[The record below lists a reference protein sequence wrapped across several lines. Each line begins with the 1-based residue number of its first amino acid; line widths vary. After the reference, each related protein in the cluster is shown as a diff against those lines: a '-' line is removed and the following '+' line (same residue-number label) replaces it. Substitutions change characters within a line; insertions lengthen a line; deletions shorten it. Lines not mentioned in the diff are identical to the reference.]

1 MGKGKVKVSGAT
13 GRYGDIK
20 GTYRMER
27 IFWIGP
33 RESDI
38 YGLGSVFFGSITLY
52 GSNQGRNIAYCAFND
67 VRINHNIDHP
77 DSTSFILERQLEM
90 IQRYPDCKFMTY
102 NPNYMRNVP
111 DPVMER
117 MICLNPRPVLEEL
130 NDKKEFRAFARDIV
144 PMLKACTVPGRDCS
158 YAALRR
164 ADLWTDSDTYVIQET
179 VSSGGHG
186 TYYLTPENEREVL
199 GHLDPEK
206 EYLAT
211 GFVEHNI
218 PVNIHAV
225 IYDRDIVLFPA
236 SVQIIVPS
244 GGRLLYRGA
253 DFPTFERL
261 PACAKEQFAQSVSAL
276 CKEIQRKGYRGVLGV
291 DGMWTESGIY
301 ILEVNNRF
309 QGSTHLL
316 DLALSEAGL
325 PSVQECTMDAFR
337 HLEME
342 EDVGRRIR
350 ALRVPYSSFVQINEN
365 GGFHGRY
372 LLDRIGEDPALSKIF
387 LDGYRK
393 DQPIEDQACQYSLVF
408 RSNIVSLCDRDTKV
422 RLHPSL
428 PAPTREWDAAIR
440 ARSLTELKI
449 GLINQGVTIS
459 PAAKAYIQAHGEMR
473 EGTYFSL
480 DLFLEGAYVNCPLST
495 KLVSFSPYSIS
506 VNAGGDGLCLRYY
519 GEVLLDVDYDRRQ
532 PWTGGTPAFDKICFF
547 ATDRLRLQNNAYCT
561 FPRNGVGCRFCEMTG
576 ALQGFTRQDI
586 LDAIDA
592 CFALAP
598 RPFRHILIGGASNDP
613 GKEHD
618 TIIAMCRRI
627 RTHEP
632 EMPIYLMCLPPR
644 TREEVEDYVRA
655 GVTEFGFNME
665 VFDRT
670 LAKTYMPGKGMLSQ
684 ARYLDA
690 LKWAAEL
697 VGKEGAVR
705 CAFIAGLEPM
715 DLLLDGIR
723 EVCRCGAAPIL
734 SVFRPIPHTQME
746 EEIPP
751 SNEWLMELLE
761 RGEEICRGFG
771 LSLGPECPACRNNTL
786 TAVRRGE
793 ALGYRRQGY

>member
-1 MGKGKVKVSGAT
+1 
-13 GRYGDIK
+13 
-20 GTYRMER
+20 MER
-27 IFWIGP
+27 VFWIGP

-38 YGLGSVFFGSITLY
+38 YGLESVFFGSITLY
-52 GSNQGRNIAYCAFND
+52 GSNQGRNIAYCASND

-90 IQRYPDCKFMTY
+90 IQRYPNCKFMTY

-111 DPVMER
+111 DSVMER
-117 MICLNPRPVLEEL
+117 MICLNPCLVLDKL
-130 NDKKEFRAFARDIV
+130 NDKKEFRIFAQNIV
-144 PMLKACTVPGRDCS
+144 PMLKARTVLGRDCS
-158 YAALRR
+158 YAALRS
-164 ADLWTDSDTYVIQET
+164 ADLWTDSSIYVIQET
-179 VSSGGHG
+179 VSSGGQG
-186 TYYLTPENEREVL
+186 TYYLTPENEQDIL
-199 GHLDPEK
+199 GHLAPEK

-211 GFVEHNI
+211 GFVKHNI
-218 PVNIHAV
+218 PINIHAV
-225 IYDRDIVLFPA
+225 IYDKDIVLFPG

-253 DFPTFERL
+253 DFPSFETL
-261 PACAKEQFAQSVSAL
+261 PAHAKEQFAQSVLVL
-276 CKEIQRKGYRGVLGV
+276 CKEIQMVGYRGVIGV
-291 DGMWTESGIY
+291 DGIWTKSGIY

-316 DLALSEAGL
+316 NLALSEGGL
-325 PSVQECTMDAFR
+325 PSIQECTMDAFR

-342 EDVGRRIR
+342 ENIKRRIQT
-350 ALRVPYSSFVQINEN
+350 LRVSYSSFVQINEN

-372 LLDRIGEDPALSKIF
+372 LLDHIGQDRALSKVF
-387 LDGYRK
+387 LDGYWK

-408 RSNIVSLCDRDTKV
+408 HTNIVSLCEQGTEV

-440 ARSLTELKI
+440 ARSLTELKV

-459 PAAKAYIQAHGEMR
+459 PTAKAYIQTHGEMR

-480 DLFLEGAYVNCPLST
+480 DLFLGGAYINCPLST

-519 GEVLLDVDYDRRQ
+519 GEVLLDVDYDKRQ
-532 PWTGGTPAFDKICFF
+532 SWTSRTPVFDKICFF

-576 ALQGFTRQDI
+576 ALHDFTQQDI
-586 LDAIDA
+586 LDAIDD
-592 CFALAP
+592 CFALTP
-598 RPFRHILIGGASNDP
+598 QPFRHILIGGASNDP

-627 RTHEP
+627 RSHDT

-644 TREEVEDYVRA
+644 TQKEVADYVQA

-670 LAKTYMPGKGMLSQ
+670 LAQTYMPGKGMLSR

-690 LKWAAEL
+690 LKWASEL
-697 VGKEGAVR
+697 VGREGAVR

-715 DLLLDGIR
+715 ASLLDGIR
-723 EVCRCGAAPIL
+723 DVCRCGAAPIL
-734 SVFRPIPHTQME
+734 SVFRPIPNTQME

-751 SNEWLMELLE
+751 SNEWLIELLE

-771 LSLGPECPACRNNTL
+771 LSLGPDCPACRNNTL
-786 TAVRRGE
+786 TVVRQGE
-793 ALGYRRQGY
+793 ALGYRRQSY